1 MKYSTTSLAGK
12 LILFFGIIT
21 LSVTGFI
28 LYLVW
33 GTGEIKNRSLKL
45 EQVYYPLSETLE
57 KLEVNLELQAV
68 ALRKAALQ
76 KDISGAQERSV
87 EWSTV
92 IDPELKFLKD
102 ESKNLSALSQAITD
116 SLAQISFQYR
126 EQGSRIINW
135 ITSNYVNASTDSA
148 FLATLPARE
157 QGEFVPMVDHLES
170 IQHRYSNYIA
180 DLKAEVG
187 AQLKTNSGAIAR
199 LSSQTKWIGL
209 GIGVLILASLISGGA
224 WLMRRFKR
232 SLSFS
237 SDILEHLVKG
247 EISER
252 REPSKDELGV
262 IIDSANK
269 LSDNLKQY
277 SSFAQ
282 SIGEGNVD
290 FDFKPVSESDML
302 GNSLVQMKQKLKT
315 INEEDKKRNWV
326 TEGLAKFAD
335 IMRKSDDYEALSH
348 LVVSELVKYTNSNQ
362 GGLFIINQD
371 DANDPYLQLTACYAF
386 ERKKYLQKRVDI
398 GQGLVGQSYLE
409 RHTIYLK
416 QIPADYVIIT
426 SGLGGANPSSL
437 LIVPLKVNETIEGVI
452 ELASFK
458 EYLPYQIEFVE
469 KVGEIIAST
478 ISNARINTKT
488 RRLLEES
495 QQHSEEL
502 RAQEEE
508 MRQNMEE
515 MQATQE
521 QLHRQTEEM
530 RKMHE
535 KLELERSMFH
545 VLMEYLPDRI
555 TYKDRES
562 RILRVNEAKAVRF
575 KQTAEEMIGKTDYDY
590 FAKDHADKAF
600 REEQEMIQ
608 AGEPKLNIE
617 ERAVMTNGDI
627 VWASTSRVP
636 FRNEKGQVIGMFITT
651 KDVSQLKIAEASIQD
666 RERVIKSLLDNMPV
680 FRYTISREGL
690 ISDFWNSKVLPDL
703 PLLNNRSVK
712 ECLPEVFDMIQQEGS
727 GETDHICKGVLEI
740 NGEKEIFKHYLFK
753 DSARDGV
760 YLGFALKQ

>member
-1 MKYSTTSLAGK
+1 MKYSTASLAGK

-21 LSVTGFI
+21 LSIIAFI
-28 LYLVW
+28 LYLAL

-45 EQVYYPLSETLE
+45 EQVYQPLSKTLE
-57 KLEVNLELQAV
+57 QLEVNLDLQGV
-68 ALRKAALQ
+68 ALRKVAIQ
-76 KDISGAQERSV
+76 KDTSGVQHRAV

-92 IDPELKFLKD
+92 INPELKFLKD
-102 ESKNLSALSQAITD
+102 ESENLSEISQTVID
-116 SLAQISFQYR
+116 SLVQISFQYQ
-126 EQGSRIINW
+126 EHGGRIITW
-135 ITSNYVNASTDSA
+135 ITSNYVNPSTDSI
-148 FLATLPARE
+148 FLAALPSRE
-157 QGEFVPMVDHLES
+157 QGELVPMFDHLEF
-170 IQHRYSNYIA
+170 IQHRYRNHID
-180 DLKAEVG
+180 DLQAEVG
-187 AQLKTNSGAIAR
+187 EQLKTNSEAIVR
-199 LSSQTKWIGL
+199 LSSQTKWIG
-209 GIGVLILASLISGGA
+209 IGLSLVILTLLISGGA
-224 WLMRRFKR
+224 WLMSRFKR

-237 SDILEHLVKG
+237 FYILERLVKG

-252 REPSKDELGV
+252 LEPSKDEFGI

-269 LSDNLKQY
+269 LSVNLKQY

-282 SIGEGNVD
+282 SIGEGNID
-290 FDFKPVSESDML
+290 LDFKPVSESDML

-409 RHTIYLK
+409 QHTIHLK
-416 QIPADYVIIT
+416 QIPSDYVTIT

-452 ELASFK
+452 ELAAFK
-458 EYLPYQIEFVE
+458 DYLPYQIEFVE

-545 VLMEYLPDRI
+545 VLMEYLRDRI

-562 RILRVNEAKAVRF
+562 RILRVNKAKAVRF

-608 AGEPKLNIE
+608 AGEPKLDIE
-617 ERAVMTNGDI
+617 ERAVLTNGDV
-627 VWASTSRVP
+627 VWLSTSRVP

-651 KDVSQLKIAEASIQD
+651 KDVSQLKIAEASVQD
-666 RERVIKSLLDNMPV
+666 RERVIKRLLDNMPV

-703 PLLNNRSVK
+703 PLLNKRSAQ

-727 GETDHICKGVLEI
+727 NETDHICKGVLEI